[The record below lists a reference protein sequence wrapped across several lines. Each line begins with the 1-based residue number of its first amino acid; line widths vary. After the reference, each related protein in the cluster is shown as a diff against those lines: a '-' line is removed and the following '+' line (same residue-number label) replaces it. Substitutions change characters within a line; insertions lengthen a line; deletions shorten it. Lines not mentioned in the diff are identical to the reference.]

1 MKILRLFL
9 FVGCCTIAQQL
20 FSQSATSIANGP
32 WVSPFT
38 WSCTCVPLPGYTVTI
53 NHQVILNTSFQ
64 LPSGGI
70 TVNAGGSL
78 VQDSARDMLI
88 NGGFIVNHGTVD
100 FRYLL
105 LQSGHVTSTDT
116 LRLKSFANYGTIEN
130 SGVLHRVDSFFNVG
144 FIHNTGL
151 VLTKKF
157 QNNDTLINDGLFAE
171 VDSFFNL
178 SFLLNNDSIITPTFL
193 TSGTLINNGH
203 ITGVDS
209 FTNTGMLANNA
220 TGVID
225 ADSMLNS
232 GTIINQGVLHTTAFA
247 SIGNIQNAGG
257 LTFYDAYNINL
268 FTNTGSLTGAHSLL
282 NTGRFVN
289 AVGGNVQLGG
299 SFMNVD
305 SLYHD
310 AAFINNGVMVVDS
323 DWYNADTVAG
333 GFGSFTVALQ
343 SGNSGRMN
351 GSFDFCDL
359 TPPSSAPFI
368 DNNTGTISP
377 QITWCTP
384 QAPDANLSAADVCDG
399 QPVVFTNS
407 STGSISGFFWDFD
420 DGATSAQ
427 TNPAH
432 TYSSSGTY
440 NVMLV
445 AGNGLNADTA
455 YLTVTVY
462 PLPATPVVTVNG
474 TSVSCSTTAAGY
486 TWYLNGVLQGSI
498 TTQSFVATQQGYY
511 SVKITDAHSCS
522 SAKSDS
528 VFVAIAS
535 GLGSL
540 QGEST
545 MQVFPNPFNHE
556 TTLFLSTFEKGVAL
570 LTVSNMLGQQVFSS
584 VTRIEPANTNRLTID
599 LAKEP
604 SGVYLYQLRLGGKL
618 YCGKLVKE

>member
-1 MKILRLFL
+1 MKTLRLFL
-9 FVGCCTIAQQL
+9 FVALCTVTQPL
-20 FSQSATSIANGP
+20 FSQSATSIANGS

-38 WSCTCVPLPGYTVTI
+38 WNCTCVPLPGYTVTI
-53 NHQVILNTSFQ
+53 NHQVTLNTSFQ
-64 LPSGGI
+64 LPSGSI
-70 TVNAGGSL
+70 TVNAGGAL

-105 LQSGHVTSTDT
+105 LQSGHVTNTDT

-178 SFLLNNDSIITPTFL
+178 SFILNNDSIVTPTFL
-193 TSGTLINNGH
+193 TTGKLINNGH

-232 GTIINQGVLHTTAFA
+232 GTIINQGALHTTAFA

-257 LTFYDAYNINL
+257 LTFYDAYNLNL
-268 FTNTGSLTGAHSLL
+268 FTNTGSLTGWHSLL

-323 DWYNADTVAG
+323 DWYNADTLAG
-333 GFGSFTVALQ
+333 GYGSFTVALQ

-359 TPPSSAPFI
+359 TPPVSAPFI

-377 QITWCTP
+377 QITWCAP
-384 QAPDANLSAADVCDG
+384 QLPDANLSAADVCDG
-399 QPVVFTNS
+399 QPVVFANS
-407 STGSISGFFWDFD
+407 STGTITNFFWDFD
-420 DGATSAQ
+420 DGATSTL

-445 AGNGLNADTA
+445 AGNGLSADTG

-462 PLPATPVVTVNG
+462 PLPATPVVMVNG
-474 TSVSCSTTAAGY
+474 TAVSCSATAAGY
-486 TWYLNGVLQGSI
+486 NWYLNGVLQSSI

-511 SVKITDAHSCS
+511 SVKITDANSCS

-528 VFVAIAS
+528 VFVAVVS

-540 QGEST
+540 QHENT
-545 MQVFPNPFNHE
+545 VQAFPNPFAGH
-556 TTLFLSTFEKGVAL
+556 TTLFVSAAEKTVVT
-570 LTVSNMLGQQVFSS
+570 LTVFDMLGRQVL
-584 VTRIEPANTNRLTID
+584 TGTGGIESGNTNRLTID
-599 LAKEP
+599 LRKEVG
-604 SGVYLYQLRLGGKL
+604 GVYLYQLRLGSKL
-618 YCGKLVKE
+618 YCGKLIRE

>member
-9 FVGCCTIAQQL
+9 FVACCIVIQNL
-20 FSQSATSIANGP
+20 FSQSATSITNGP

-53 NHQVILNTSFQ
+53 NHHVTLNTSFQ

-70 TVNAGGSL
+70 TVNAGGTL

-105 LQSGHVTSTDT
+105 LQNGYVTSTDT
-116 LRLKSFANYGTIEN
+116 LRLKSFANYGSIEN

-171 VDSFFNL
+171 VDSFFNM
-178 SFLLNNDSIITPTFL
+178 SFILNNDSIITPTFL
-193 TSGTLINNGH
+193 TSGNLINNGQ

-209 FTNTGMLANNA
+209 FTNTGVLTNNA

-232 GTIINQGVLHTTAFA
+232 GTLINQGILHTTAFA
-247 SIGNIQNAGG
+247 SIGNIQNAGA

-268 FTNTGSLTGAHSLL
+268 FTNTGSLNGTHSLL

-310 AAFINNGVMVVDS
+310 AAFINNGVMAVDS

-359 TPPSSAPFI
+359 TPPPSSPFI

-407 STGSISGFFWDFD
+407 STGTIAGFFWDFD
-420 DGATSAQ
+420 DGATSTL
-427 TNPAH
+427 TNPVH
-432 TYSSSGTY
+432 TYSASGTY

-455 YLTVTVY
+455 YLSVTVY
-462 PLPATPVVTVNG
+462 PLPSTPVVTVNG
-474 TSVSCSTTAAGY
+474 TAVSCSTPAIGY
-486 TWYLNGVLQGSI
+486 IWYLNGVLQNSI

-511 SVKITDAHSCS
+511 SVKVTDAQSCS
-522 SAKSDS
+522 SAESDS
-528 VFVAIAS
+528 VFVAVVS
-535 GLGSL
+535 GLDL
-540 QGEST
+540 LEGENIVR
-545 MQVFPNPFNHE
+545 VFPNPFTE
-556 TTLFLSTFEKGVAL
+556 KATLLISVAEKTVATLSVFDILGRQV
-570 LTVSNMLGQQVFSS
+570 LTGTNRLDSGN
-584 VTRIEPANTNRLTID
+584 ANRLTID
-599 LAKEP
+599 LAKEV
-604 SGVYLYQLRLGGKL
+604 SGVYLYQLRLGSKV
-618 YCGKLVKE
+618 YFGKLVKE

>member
-1 MKILRLFL
+1 MKTLRFFL
-9 FVGCCTIAQQL
+9 FVTFCTFAQHL

-53 NHQVILNTSFQ
+53 NHQVTLNTSFQ

-70 TVNAGGSL
+70 TINAGGAL

-88 NGGFIVNHGTVD
+88 NGGYIVNHGTVD

-105 LQSGHVTSTDT
+105 LQSGHVTSTDS

-130 SGVLHRVDSFFNVG
+130 SGVLHRVDSFLNVG

-151 VLTKKF
+151 VLTKRF
-157 QNNDTLINDGLFAE
+157 QNNDTLINDGLFAG

-178 SFLLNNDSIITPTFL
+178 SFILNNDSIVAPTFL
-193 TSGTLINNGH
+193 TTGNLINNGH

-225 ADSMLNS
+225 AHSMLNS
-232 GTIINQGVLHTTAFA
+232 GTVINHGVLHTTAFA
-247 SIGNIQNAGG
+247 SLGNIQNAGG
-257 LTFYDAYNINL
+257 LTFYDAYNLYL
-268 FTNTGSLTGAHSLL
+268 FTNTGFLTGAHSLL

-299 SFMNVD
+299 SFKNID

-310 AAFINNGVMVVDS
+310 AAFINDGVLQVDS

-333 GFGSFTVALQ
+333 GFGSFTVALL

-359 TPPSSAPFI
+359 TPPASAPFV

-384 QAPDANLSAADVCDG
+384 QAPHANLSAADVCDG
-399 QPVVFTNS
+399 QPLAFTNT
-407 STGSISGFFWDFD
+407 STGTITSFFWNFD
-420 DGATSAQ
+420 DGDTS
-427 TNPAH
+427 TLTSPEH

-445 AGNGLNADTA
+445 AGNGLSADTG

-462 PLPATPVVTVNG
+462 PLPATSMITVNG
-474 TSVSCSTTAAGY
+474 SSVSCSAVAAGY
-486 TWYLNGVLQGSI
+486 TWYLNGVLQSSI
-498 TTQSFVATQQGYY
+498 TTQSFVVTQQGYY
-511 SVKITDAHSCS
+511 SVKVTDVHSCS

-528 VFVAIAS
+528 VFVTIVS
-535 GLGSL
+535 GLGLL
-540 QGEST
+540 QSEST
-545 MQVFPNPFNHE
+545 VQIFPNPFVE
-556 TTLFLSTFEKGVAL
+556 KTTILISAAENLAATLSVFDIHGRQV
-570 LTVSNMLGQQVFSS
+570 LTG
-584 VTRIEPANTNRLTID
+584 TGRIEHGNAHQLTID
-599 LAKEP
+599 LAKEV
-604 SGVYLYQLRLGGKL
+604 SGVYLYQLRLGSKL
-618 YCGKLVKE
+618 YCGKLVRE